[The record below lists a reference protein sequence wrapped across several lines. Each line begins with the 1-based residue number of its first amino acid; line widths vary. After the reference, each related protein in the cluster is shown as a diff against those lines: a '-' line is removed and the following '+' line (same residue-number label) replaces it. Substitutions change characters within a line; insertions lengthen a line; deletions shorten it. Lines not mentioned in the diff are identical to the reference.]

1 MADVSKRRVGDEYR
15 QTTYVN
21 NVNGIYG
28 NTARQ
33 LNAVPDRERRERD
46 APIQEPQKRPQ
57 RQPASMPGFDGVSFV
72 FMALALCIIMFTAFS
87 YIHTQNNV
95 RAMKKQ
101 IITLQTEVEKQ
112 QEKNDIEYNKILA
125 SVDLADIYKYA
136 TEKLHMVMADSNK
149 VYTYK
154 SKKGDMVKQHSDIPQ
169 AGD

>member
-1 MADVSKRRVGDEYR
+1 MADESKRRVGDRYR
-15 QTTYVN
+15 QTTYVD

-33 LNAVPDRERRERD
+33 LNAIPERERRERD
-46 APIQEPQKRPQ
+46 APEREHEKRPN
-57 RQPASMPGFDGVSFV
+57 RQPASMPGLDGASFA

-95 RAMKKQ
+95 RTMKKQ

-136 TEKLHMVMADSNK
+136 TEKLHMVMANSNK

-169 AGD
+169 SRD